1 MAKKYLEIGDH
12 GLNGD
17 FYIDS
22 TDPDGAAFRADNL
35 EIATRIAFNDYLRR
49 FDNIGREM
57 TLKSIKPG
65 SFTMFTREDGEDS
78 SIETHTVEYYGP
90 SNMFEIESVMDN
102 CDDPEFKRMLA
113 AMETALNAGSPSV
126 RASKRTGRVM
136 FSESVRFPRY
146 RTDGEWLSW
155 EHRYLSTDIE
165 TARIQM
171 QIAGITY

>member
-17 FYIDS
+17 FYRDA
-22 TDPDGAAFRADNL
+22 TDDGPAFRADNL

-57 TLKSIKPG
+57 WL
-65 SFTMFTREDGEDS
+65 E
-78 SIETHTVEYYGP
+78 SIEPGRFTVDVSEGGDSLSETHVVEYHGP
-90 SNMFEIESVMDN
+90 ADMFQIENVIDG
-102 CDDPEFKRMLA
+102 CDDPEFKRMMA
-113 AMETALNAGSPSV
+113 AMNAALESGSPSV
-126 RASKRTGRVM
+126 RSSNHTGRVM

-146 RTDGEWLSW
+146 RPDGEWLSW
-155 EHRYLSTDIE
+155 EHKYLSTDIE